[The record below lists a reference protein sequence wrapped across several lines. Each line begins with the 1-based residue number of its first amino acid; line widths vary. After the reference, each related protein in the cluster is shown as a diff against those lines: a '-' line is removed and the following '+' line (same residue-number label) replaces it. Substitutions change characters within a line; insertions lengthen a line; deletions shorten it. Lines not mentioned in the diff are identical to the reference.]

1 MLELLTND
9 SVIFLFGAVGLATTA
24 VSILRDTRNQ
34 RDQGAQTRVPL
45 VADRLPVVAD
55 RVRVES

>member
-1 MLELLTND
+1 VIDLLTND

-24 VSILRDTRNQ
+24 FSILRDARGKRENV
-34 RDQGAQTRVPL
+34 AQTRVPV
-45 VADRLPVVAD
+45 VADGD